1 MHFLS
6 IFLIGGCGSGAY
18 KWRACFPAFVS
29 GFYCKKQAHGPKRVK
44 RDRSQMERK
53 IYVERCVLGI
63 SLTHKAELKRILAGY
78 PVKTSIKG
86 GRY

>member
-1 MHFLS
+1 
-6 IFLIGGCGSGAY
+6 
-18 KWRACFPAFVS
+18 
-29 GFYCKKQAHGPKRVK
+29 
-44 RDRSQMERK
+44 MERK